1 MTGLILAAGASSR
14 LGKAKQL
21 LVYQGQSLLER
32 SIRLAFSVCKEVQVC
47 LGAEVEQS
55 IRIIENLQKE
65 FSTLSFVQVKD
76 WDKGMGE
83 SLAVGLKTIDY
94 SKDVLVLLCDLPFL
108 TSSHLKNLT
117 SLANPERAIVASFQG
132 VNSPPV
138 LIPSALRPLFNRWS
152 GDQGLGKFWRQNP
165 MLCEII
171 HFSDKFRDV
180 DVPED
185 REYWGI

>member
-1 MTGLILAAGASSR
+1 M
-14 LGKAKQL
+14 GK
-21 LVYQGQSLLER
+21 SL
-32 SIRLAFSVCKEVQVC
+32 S
-47 LGAEVEQS
+47 
-55 IRIIENLQKE
+55 
-65 FSTLSFVQVKD
+65 
-76 WDKGMGE
+76 
-83 SLAVGLKTIDY
+83 VGLRTIDQN
-94 SKDVLVLLCDLPFL
+94 KDVLVLLCDLPFL
-108 TSSHLKNLT
+108 TNAHMKNII
-117 SLANPERAIVASFQG
+117 SLANSERAIVASFQG

-138 LIPSALRPLFNRWS
+138 FIPASLRTLFNSWS

>member
-1 MTGLILAAGASSR
+1 MVGLILAAGASSR
-14 LGKAKQL
+14 LGEAKQL

-32 SIRLAFSVCKEVQVC
+32 SIRLAFSVCQEVLIC

-55 IRIIENLQKE
+55 SAIIENLQKE
-65 FSTLSFVQVKD
+65 FPNLTFVQVAE
-76 WDKGMGE
+76 WEKGMGE
-83 SLAVGLKTIDY
+83 SLAVGLKAVDI
-94 SKDVLVLLCDLPFL
+94 SRDVVVLLCDLPFL
-108 TSSHLKNLT
+108 TSSQLKNIT
-117 SLANPERAIVASFQG
+117 SLAKPERAIVASFQE

-138 LIPSALRPLFNRWS
+138 LIPQALRPLFNHWS

-165 MLCEII
+165 MLCEIV

-185 REYWGI
+185 RKYWGI

>member
-1 MTGLILAAGASSR
+1 MVGVILAAGASSR
-14 LGKAKQL
+14 LGEAKQL

-32 SIRLAFSVCKEVQVC
+32 SIRLAYSVCQEVLVC
-47 LGAEVEQS
+47 LGSEVDQS

-65 FSTLSFVQVKD
+65 FPNMTFVQVED
-76 WDKGMGE
+76 WEKGMGE
-83 SLAVGLKTIDY
+83 TLAVGLKAVDI
-94 SKDVLVLLCDLPFL
+94 SQDVLVLLCDLPFL
-108 TSSHLKNLT
+108 TTSHLTNLT
-117 SLANPERAIVASFQG
+117 SLANPQRAIVASFQG

-138 LIPSALRPLFNRWS
+138 LIPSALRPLFNHWS

-165 MLCEII
+165 MLCQIV
-171 HFSDKFRDV
+171 HYSDKFRDV

>member
-14 LGKAKQL
+14 LGEAKQI
-21 LVYQGQSLLER
+21 LVYQGQTLLER
-32 SIRLAFSVCKEVQVC
+32 SIRLAFSVCNEVLVC
-47 LGAEVEQS
+47 LGAEVVQTT
-55 IRIIENLQKE
+55 RIIEKLQSE
-65 FSTLSFVQVKD
+65 FSALSFVQVEH
-76 WDKGMGE
+76 WENGMGE
-83 SLAVGLKTIDY
+83 SLSVGLRRIEEE
-94 SKDVLVLLCDLPFL
+94 KDVLVLLCDLPFL
-108 TSSHLKNLT
+108 TNAHMKNII

-138 LIPSALRPLFNRWS
+138 LIPASLRPLFKGWS

>member
-1 MTGLILAAGASSR
+1 MTGLILAAGASTR
-14 LGKAKQL
+14 LGEAKQV

-32 SIRLAFSVCKEVQVC
+32 SIRLAFSVCKEVLVC
-47 LGAEVEQS
+47 LGAEVEQTTK
-55 IRIIENLQKE
+55 IIEKLQKE
-65 FSTLSFVQVKD
+65 FSNLSYVQVER
-76 WDKGMGE
+76 WEKGMGE
-83 SLAVGLKTIDY
+83 SLAVGLKSIDQN
-94 SKDVLVLLCDLPFL
+94 KAVLVLLCDLPFL
-108 TSSHLKNLT
+108 SNAHMKNII
-117 SLANPERAIVASFQG
+117 SLANQDRAIVASFQG

-138 LIPSALRPLFNRWS
+138 LIPAVLRPLFKNWS

>member
-1 MTGLILAAGASSR
+1 M
-14 LGKAKQL
+14 
-21 LVYQGQSLLER
+21 
-32 SIRLAFSVCKEVQVC
+32 VC
-47 LGAEVEQS
+47 LGAEVQQTV
-55 IRIIENLQKE
+55 RIIETLQKE
-65 FSTLSFVQVKD
+65 FPTLSYLNVENWKN
-76 WDKGMGE
+76 GMGE
-83 SLAVGLKTIDY
+83 SLSVGLKKID
-94 SKDVLVLLCDLPFL
+94 SEKDVLVLLCDLPFL
-108 TSSHLKNLT
+108 TNAHMKNII

-138 LIPSALRPLFNRWS
+138 FIPASLRPLFKAWG

>member
-1 MTGLILAAGASSR
+1 MVGLILAAGASSR
-14 LGKAKQL
+14 LGEAKQL

-32 SIRLAFSVCKEVQVC
+32 SIRLAFSVCQEVLVC

-55 IRIIENLQKE
+55 STIINNLKQE
-65 FSTLSFVQVKD
+65 FPNLTFVQVEH
-76 WDKGMGE
+76 WEKGMGE
-83 SLAVGLKTIDY
+83 SLAVGLKAVDI
-94 SKDVLVLLCDLPFL
+94 SRDVLVLLCDLPFL
-108 TSSHLKNLT
+108 TSSHLKNIT
-117 SLANPERAIVASFQG
+117 SLANPDRAIVASFQG

-138 LIPSALRPLFNRWS
+138 LIPQALRPLFNHWS

-165 MLCEII
+165 MLCEIV

-185 REYWGI
+185 RKYWGI

>member
-1 MTGLILAAGASSR
+1 MIGLVLAAGASSR
-14 LGKAKQL
+14 LGEAKQL

-32 SIRLAFSVCKEVQVC
+32 SIRLSFSVCQEVVVC
-47 LGAEVEQS
+47 LGAEVAQS
-55 IRIIENLQKE
+55 ICIIENLQKE
-65 FSTLSFVQVKD
+65 FPALTYVQVEE
-76 WDKGMGE
+76 WEKGMGE
-83 SLAVGLKTIDY
+83 SLAVGLRAIDQQ
-94 SKDVLVLLCDLPFL
+94 KDVLVLLCDLPFL
-108 TSSHLKNLT
+108 TNAHMKNII
-117 SLANPERAIVASFQG
+117 SLANVDRAIVASFQG

-138 LIPSALRPLFNRWS
+138 FIPASMRPLFNNWS

>member
-14 LGKAKQL
+14 LGEAKQV

-32 SIRLAFSVCKEVQVC
+32 SIRLAFSVCQEVLVC
-47 LGAEVEQS
+47 LGAEVEQTTK
-55 IRIIENLQKE
+55 IIEKLQKE
-65 FSTLSFVQVKD
+65 FPNLSYVLVER
-76 WDKGMGE
+76 WEKGMGE
-83 SLAVGLKTIDY
+83 SLSVGLKTIPAE
-94 SKDVLVLLCDLPFL
+94 KAVLVLLCDLPFL
-108 TSSHLKNLT
+108 TNAHMKNII
-117 SLANPERAIVASFQG
+117 SLANPDRAIVASFQG

-138 LIPSALRPLFNRWS
+138 YIPASLRHLFNRWG

>member
-1 MTGLILAAGASSR
+1 MEGLILAAGASSR
-14 LGKAKQL
+14 LGEAKQL

-32 SIRLAFSVCKEVQVC
+32 SIRLAFSVCQGVTVC
-47 LGAEVEQS
+47 LGAEVDES

-65 FSTLSFVQVKD
+65 FSHLTYVQVKH
-76 WDKGMGE
+76 WEKGMGE
-83 SLAVGLKTIDY
+83 SLAVGLKAVAI
-94 SKDVLVLLCDLPFL
+94 SQDVLVLLCDLPFL

-117 SLANPERAIVASFQG
+117 SLANPARAIVASFQG

-138 LIPSALRPLFNRWS
+138 LIPAALRPLFNHWS

-165 MLCEII
+165 MLCEIV

-185 REYWGI
+185 RKYWGI

>member
-14 LGKAKQL
+14 LGEAKQL

-32 SIRLAFSVCKEVQVC
+32 SIRLSFSVCQEVVVC
-47 LGAEVEQS
+47 LGAEVEKTV
-55 IRIIENLQKE
+55 RIMENLQKE
-65 FSTLSFVQVKD
+65 FPRLSYVQVEK
-76 WDKGMGE
+76 WEKGMGE
-83 SLAVGLKTIDY
+83 SLAVGLRAIDQQ
-94 SKDVLVLLCDLPFL
+94 KAVLVLLCDLPFL
-108 TSSHLKNLT
+108 TNAHMKNII
-117 SLANPERAIVASFQG
+117 SLANPDRAIVASFQG

-138 LIPSALRPLFNRWS
+138 LIPKALRPLFSRWS

>member
-14 LGKAKQL
+14 LGEAKQL

-32 SIRLAFSVCKEVQVC
+32 SIRLAFSVCQEVVVC
-47 LGAEVEQS
+47 LGAEIEETVV
-55 IRIIENLQKE
+55 IIGQLQKE
-65 FSTLSFVQVKD
+65 FPLLTYIQVEK
-76 WDKGMGE
+76 WEKGMGE
-83 SLAVGLKTIDY
+83 SLSVGLRTIDQN
-94 SKDVLVLLCDLPFL
+94 KDVLVLLCDLPFL
-108 TSSHLKNLT
+108 TNAHMKNII
-117 SLANPERAIVASFQG
+117 SLANAERAIVASFQG

-138 LIPSALRPLFNRWS
+138 FIPSNLRPLFKNWS

>member
-1 MTGLILAAGASSR
+1 MVGVILAAGASSR
-14 LGKAKQL
+14 LGEAKQL

-32 SIRLAFSVCKEVQVC
+32 SIRLAFSVCQDVLVC
-47 LGAEVEQS
+47 LGSEVVQS
-55 IRIIENLQKE
+55 VQIVENLKKE
-65 FSTLSFVQVKD
+65 FPNLSYVQVNE

-83 SLAVGLKTIDY
+83 TLAVGLSAVDM
-94 SKDVLVLLCDLPFL
+94 SRDVLVLLCDLPFL
-108 TSSHLKNLT
+108 TNAHLRNLT
-117 SLANPERAIVASFQG
+117 SLANPNRAIVASFQG

-138 LIPSALRPLFNRWS
+138 LIPAALRPLFSHWS

-165 MLCEII
+165 MLCEIV

>member
-1 MTGLILAAGASSR
+1 MVGLILAAGASSR
-14 LGKAKQL
+14 LGEAKQL

-32 SIRLAFSVCKEVQVC
+32 SIRLAFSVCQEVLVC

-55 IRIIENLQKE
+55 SAIIDNLQKE
-65 FSTLSFVQVKD
+65 FSNLTFVQVAE
-76 WDKGMGE
+76 WEKGMGE
-83 SLAVGLKTIDY
+83 SLAVGLKAVDI
-94 SKDVLVLLCDLPFL
+94 SREVLVLLCDLPFL
-108 TSSHLKNLT
+108 TSSHLKNIT
-117 SLANPERAIVASFQG
+117 SLANPDRAIVASFQG

-138 LIPSALRPLFNRWS
+138 LIPQALRPLFNHWS

-165 MLCEII
+165 MLCEIV

-185 REYWGI
+185 RKYWGI

>member
-14 LGKAKQL
+14 LGEAKQL

-32 SIRLAFSVCKEVQVC
+32 SIRLAFSVCQEVQVC

-55 IRIIENLQKE
+55 SSIIVNLQKE
-65 FSTLSFVQVKD
+65 FPTLTFVQVEQ

-83 SLAVGLKTIDY
+83 SLAVGLKTIDF

-108 TSSHLKNLT
+108 TSTHLKNLT
-117 SLANPERAIVASFQG
+117 SLTNSERAIVASFQG

-138 LIPSALRPLFNRWS
+138 LIPSSLRPLFNRWS

>member
-14 LGKAKQL
+14 LGEAKQL

-32 SIRLAFSVCKEVQVC
+32 SIRLAFSVCKEVVVC
-47 LGAEVEQS
+47 LGAEVEQTVS
-55 IRIIENLQKE
+55 IIERLQKE
-65 FSTLSFVQVKD
+65 FPQLTYIQVEK
-76 WDKGMGE
+76 WEKGMGE
-83 SLAVGLKTIDY
+83 SLSVGLRTIDQN
-94 SKDVLVLLCDLPFL
+94 KDALVLLCDLPFL
-108 TSSHLKNLT
+108 TNAHMKNII

-138 LIPSALRPLFNRWS
+138 LIPAALRPLFNNWS

>member
-14 LGKAKQL
+14 LGEAKQL

-32 SIRLAFSVCKEVQVC
+32 SIRLAFSVCQDVQVC
-47 LGAEVEQS
+47 LGAEVDQS
-55 IRIIENLQKE
+55 IAIIEQMQIE
-65 FSTLSFVQVKD
+65 FPALTFVQVEH

-83 SLAVGLKTIDY
+83 SLAVGLRTIDI

-108 TSSHLKNLT
+108 TSTHLKNLT
-117 SLANPERAIVASFQG
+117 SLANTERAIVASFQG

>member
-1 MTGLILAAGASSR
+1 MEGLILAAGASSR
-14 LGKAKQL
+14 LGDAKQL

-32 SIRLAFSVCKEVQVC
+32 SIRLAFSVCQKVLVC
-47 LGAEVEQS
+47 LGAELEQS
-55 IRIIENLQKE
+55 IQIIESLQKE
-65 FSTLSFVQVKD
+65 FPNLTFVQVEH
-76 WDKGMGE
+76 WEKGMGE
-83 SLAVGLKTIDY
+83 SLAVGLKAVDI
-94 SKDVLVLLCDLPFL
+94 SRDVLVLLCDLPFL
-108 TSSHLKNLT
+108 TSAHLKNLT
-117 SLANPERAIVASFQG
+117 SLANPERAIVSSFQG

-138 LIPSALRPLFNRWS
+138 FIPKALRPLFYQWS

-165 MLCEII
+165 MLCEIV

>member
-1 MTGLILAAGASSR
+1 MTGLILAAGASTR
-14 LGKAKQL
+14 LGEAKQL
-21 LVYQGQSLLER
+21 LVYQGQTLLER
-32 SIRLAFSVCKEVQVC
+32 SIRLAFSVCKEVVVC
-47 LGAEVEQS
+47 LGAEVEQTVP
-55 IRIIENLQKE
+55 IIQNLKTE
-65 FSTLSFVQVKD
+65 FPTLSYVEVGN
-76 WDKGMGE
+76 WEKGMGK
-83 SLAVGLKTIDY
+83 SLSVGLRTIDQN
-94 SKDVLVLLCDLPFL
+94 KDVLVLLCDLPFL
-108 TSSHLKNLT
+108 TNAHMKNII
-117 SLANPERAIVASFQG
+117 SLANSERAIVASFQG

-138 LIPSALRPLFNRWS
+138 FIPASLRNLFNGWS

>member
-14 LGKAKQL
+14 LGEAKQL

-32 SIRLAFSVCKEVQVC
+32 SIRLAFSVCKEVLVC
-47 LGAEVEQS
+47 LGAEVEQTTK
-55 IRIIENLQKE
+55 IIHKLQKE
-65 FSTLSFVQVKD
+65 FPSLSYVQVER
-76 WDKGMGE
+76 WEKGMGE
-83 SLAVGLKTIDY
+83 SLAVGLRAIDQN
-94 SKDVLVLLCDLPFL
+94 KDALVLLCDLPFL
-108 TSSHLKNLT
+108 TNAHMKNII
-117 SLANPERAIVASFQG
+117 SLANPNKAIVASFQG

-138 LIPSALRPLFNRWS
+138 FIPSNLRPLFRSWS

>member
-1 MTGLILAAGASSR
+1 MVGLILAAGASSR
-14 LGKAKQL
+14 LGEAKQL

-32 SIRLAFSVCKEVQVC
+32 SIRLAFSVCQEVLVC

-55 IRIIENLQKE
+55 SAIIENLQKE
-65 FSTLSFVQVKD
+65 FPDLSFVQVGH
-76 WDKGMGE
+76 WEKGMGE
-83 SLAVGLKTIDY
+83 SLAVGLKAVDI
-94 SKDVLVLLCDLPFL
+94 SRDVLVLLCDLPFL
-108 TSSHLKNLT
+108 TSSHLKNIT
-117 SLANPERAIVASFQG
+117 SLANPDRAIVASFQG

-138 LIPSALRPLFNRWS
+138 LIPQALRPLFNQWS

-165 MLCEII
+165 MLCEIV

-185 REYWGI
+185 RKYWGI

>member
-14 LGKAKQL
+14 LGEAKQV

-32 SIRLAFSVCKEVQVC
+32 SIRLAFSVCKEVLVC
-47 LGAEVEQS
+47 LGAEVEQTTK
-55 IRIIENLQKE
+55 IIEKLQKE
-65 FSTLSFVQVKD
+65 FSNLSYVLVER
-76 WDKGMGE
+76 WEKGMGE
-83 SLAVGLKTIDY
+83 SLAVGLKTIETE
-94 SKDVLVLLCDLPFL
+94 KDVLVLLCDLPFL
-108 TSSHLKNLT
+108 TNAHMKNII
-117 SLANPERAIVASFQG
+117 SLANPDRAIVASFQG

-138 LIPSALRPLFNRWS
+138 FIPTALRPLFKNWS

>member
-14 LGKAKQL
+14 LGEAKQV

-32 SIRLAFSVCKEVQVC
+32 SIRLAFSVCQEVVVC
-47 LGAEVEQS
+47 LGAEVQQTV
-55 IRIIENLQKE
+55 RIIETLQKE
-65 FSTLSFVQVKD
+65 FPTLSYLNVENWKN
-76 WDKGMGE
+76 GMGE
-83 SLAVGLKTIDY
+83 SLSVGLKKID
-94 SKDVLVLLCDLPFL
+94 SEKDVLVLLCDLPFL
-108 TSSHLKNLT
+108 TNAHMKNII

-138 LIPSALRPLFNRWS
+138 FIPASLRPLFKAWG

>member
-14 LGKAKQL
+14 LGEAKQV

-32 SIRLAFSVCKEVQVC
+32 SIRLAFSVCQEVLVC
-47 LGAEVEQS
+47 LGAEVEQTTK
-55 IRIIENLQKE
+55 IIAKLQIEFPNLSYVSVE
-65 FSTLSFVQVKD
+65 R
-76 WDKGMGE
+76 WEKGMGE
-83 SLAVGLKTIDY
+83 SLAVGLKAIETE
-94 SKDVLVLLCDLPFL
+94 KDVLVLLCDLPFL
-108 TSSHLKNLT
+108 TNAHMKNII

-138 LIPSALRPLFNRWS
+138 LIPTALRPLFKNWS

-180 DVPED
+180 DGPED

>member
-14 LGKAKQL
+14 LGEAKQL

-32 SIRLAFSVCKEVQVC
+32 SIRLAFSVCQEVVVC
-47 LGAEVEQS
+47 LGAEVKQTVA
-55 IRIIENLQKE
+55 IIEKLQKE
-65 FSTLSFVQVKD
+65 FPSLSYVEIEN
-76 WDKGMGE
+76 WEKGMGE
-83 SLAVGLKTIDY
+83 SLSVGLKTID
-94 SKDVLVLLCDLPFL
+94 SANDVLVLLCDLPFL
-108 TSSHLKNLT
+108 TNAHMKNII

-138 LIPSALRPLFNRWS
+138 LIPSALRPLFKNWS
-152 GDQGLGKFWRQNP
+152 GDQGLGKFWRLNP